1 MGSLIDK
8 IVAMDCTFFI
18 YRIAEY
24 KNTQKREHILTHM
37 TKTIQKKPKP
47 IHKKKDKSLLYF
59 LAITQSNTT
68 LSTFPFTTNF
78 TYYAHPFFELSL
90 SLYLYIFT
98 QTLTYTSQHNTNH

>member
-47 IHKKKDKSLLYF
+47 IHTKKKKTNLFYTYLQLHNLTHSQPFLLQPTLPTMPTPF
-59 LAITQSNTT
+59 LN
-68 LSTFPFTTNF
+68 
-78 TYYAHPFFELSL
+78 